1 MSFLPVSSH
10 PSVHVVRDSVLVGGQ
25 TLSFQDRSVRGL
37 DDAVYEKHP
46 SVWEAVPRG
55 DCLVSIGDT
64 VVRHIVGLRK
74 FGYEEAPYGRRSA
87 VKTVIRIDKE
97 NGECAHISAFQH
109 AGDQWWVAGSKHV
122 HLAWRSGHYAEDIAA
137 YVADRYKYALRIA
150 AVWESMLA
158 SGKYD
163 AAWFFTL
170 IDGLG
175 ATACAEAILAESEH
189 IVRYDDGEKDTLKFF
204 AIAEPRG
211 SSPSLCSTPEM
222 AYTLF
227 RRCLLPTAAC
237 SAKPVFLGSAEDVA
251 ERETVARRINSEGV
265 VCYGL
270 DELGLPV
277 CMWKEKSYPYV
288 MERVNRE
295 AALHGRTLP
304 QIIRRTHQRLAE
316 MDPATR
322 TYFAEW
328 EAERFPWLLAFAA
341 WLHNTGVL
349 PAKDGWSVQC
359 RWLTLQDAFRTAPAA
374 EVSAAAAAAA
384 AAATGAPAVK
394 VIVLVGLPGSGK
406 STLARSL
413 YKMLR
418 DASHTPCW
426 LNQDEADSNRQRYLG
441 AVKRAMA
448 DPSVT
453 HLILDKSNLDPANR
467 KDYAD
472 LGLLTDLTVILEH
485 PDGLELTKAVCA
497 ERFLAR
503 GEAHRSLR
511 SAGDGAVGPE
521 KFLSICD
528 AMMSRARTIEEENIL
543 KLDVRAPAAHNL
555 GLIWTAL
562 SYGAGVGMAPMC
574 EDAVRFSTEYERAVP
589 AFKRPMFGGLAIT
602 DAAPLL
608 AAVGA
613 TAGAEALD
621 GKSVRGSFHITL
633 YFLGDVMDPV
643 WFLDFAGRI
652 GSSVE
657 LVATEIVW
665 NDKGVCARVELPA
678 GVGCS
683 HASPHITLALAP
695 SIKPVYSNDLL
706 GRKDAKRFSCRVPLT
721 GKFFFG

>member
-1 MSFLPVSSH
+1 MSFLSVSH
-10 PSVHVVRDSVLVGGQ
+10 PSVHIVRDKVIVGGQ
-25 TLSFQDRSVRGL
+25 ALSFQDRSVRGL

-55 DCLVSIGDT
+55 DCLVTVGDT
-64 VVRHIVGLRK
+64 VVRHVVGLRK
-74 FGYEEAPYGRRSA
+74 FGYEDAPYGKRGA
-87 VKTVIRIDKE
+87 VKSVIRIDKE
-97 NGECAHISAFQH
+97 NGECAHIAAFQH
-109 AGDQWWVAGSKHV
+109 AGAQWWIAGSKHV
-122 HLAWRSGHYAEDIAA
+122 HLAWRAGHYAEDSAN
-137 YVADRYKYALRIA
+137 YTADRYKYALRIA

-163 AAWFFTL
+163 AAWFFTML
-170 IDGLG
+170 DGMG

-189 IVRYDDGEKDTLKFF
+189 IVRYDADEKDTLKFF
-204 AIAEPRG
+204 ALAEPRD
-211 SSPSLCSTPEM
+211 SSLALCATPEM
-222 AYTLF
+222 AYALF
-227 RRCLLPTAAC
+227 RRCMLPTAAC
-237 SAKPVFLGSAEDVA
+237 SAAPVALGSAADGA
-251 ERETVARRINSEGV
+251 EREAVARRINSEGV

-270 DELGLPV
+270 DALGLPV

-304 QIIRRTHQRLAE
+304 QIIRRTNQRLAE

-341 WLHNTGVL
+341 WLHATGVL

-359 RWLTLQDAFRTAPAA
+359 RWLTLQDAFRIAPAA
-374 EVSAAAAAAA
+374 EIAAAEAAASAAAA
-384 AAATGAPAVK
+384 GAPAVK

-406 STLARSL
+406 STLGRSL
-413 YKMLR
+413 YKMLH
-418 DASHTPCW
+418 DVGHTPCW

-441 AVKRAMA
+441 AVKKAMA
-448 DPSVT
+448 DSSIT

-485 PDGLELTKAVCA
+485 PDGVEATKTVCA

-511 SAGDGAVGPE
+511 SAGADAVSPE
-521 KFLSICD
+521 KFHSICD
-528 AMMSRARTIEEENIL
+528 AMLRNARTIEEENIL
-543 KLDVRAPAAHNL
+543 KLDVRAPAEHNL
-555 GLIWTAL
+555 GLIWSSL
-562 SYGAGVGMAPMC
+562 GFGASAPMC
-574 EDAVRFSTEYERAVP
+574 ESAVRFSTEYERAVP
-589 AFKRPMFGGLAIT
+589 HFKRPMYGGLAIT
-602 DAAPLL
+602 DVAPLL
-608 AAVGA
+608 AAVHA
-613 TAGAEALD
+613 SAGAEALD
-621 GKSVRGSFHITL
+621 GKAVRDSFHVTL
-633 YFLGDVMDPV
+633 RFLGDVMDPV

-652 GSSVE
+652 GSTVE

-683 HASPHITLALAP
+683 HASPHITVALGA

-706 GRKDAKRFSCRVPLT
+706 GRKDAKRVSCRVPLT